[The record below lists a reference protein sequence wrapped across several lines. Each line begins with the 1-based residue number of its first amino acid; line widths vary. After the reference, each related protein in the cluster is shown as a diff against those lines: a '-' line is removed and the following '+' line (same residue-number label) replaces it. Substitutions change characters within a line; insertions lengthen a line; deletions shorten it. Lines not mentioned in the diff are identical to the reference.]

1 MTVLLPF
8 RRIVLESPW
17 KATEAYSSEQH
28 RVYLD
33 HCLTDCRSR
42 WEAPYC
48 SHFGLMGD
56 DDDELQRQI
65 GIRAGWQ
72 WGELAE
78 YVVAYTDFGV
88 TEGMRLSIAHYEKL
102 GKPIEWRKLPAP
114 LVKSILEME

>member
-1 MTVLLPF
+1 MTIILPF

-17 KATEAYSSEQH
+17 KATEAHSAEQH

-33 HCLTDCRSR
+33 HCLADCRGR
-42 WEAPYC
+42 WEAPYA

-56 DDDELQRQI
+56 DDDELQRQL

-78 YVVAYTDFGV
+78 YVVAYGDLGIS
-88 TEGMRLSIAHYEKL
+88 EGMAQSIAHYEKM
-102 GKPIEWRKLPAP
+102 GKPVEWRKLDAK
-114 LVKSILEME
+114 LVRSILQM